1 MSKKDKGRIGGPF
14 VPLLCDMLDCPAW
27 RETSHGARML
37 YVVLKRRAF
46 GNKVYLS
53 FRDAQKA
60 LKASSHKIDEW
71 FAELEHYGFIALAQH
86 ASLGSDGQ
94 GKAAHWRLTEK
105 GQTGAT
111 GDLPT
116 KDYLRWT
123 GERFDP
129 KPYRRKHG
137 SEKCGGVAIKDRI
150 KKHKARTKKQNPAV
164 HVDNAVSSTGAT
176 PLSSTWETPKSESV
190 VHGGDI
196 RDDLSVVHGG
206 DVSRLTTPVGSC
218 GPLAGDVGFFGITPH
233 STKDRAA

>member
-60 LKASSHKIDEW
+60 LKASSHKVDEW
-71 FAELEHYGFIALAQH
+71 FAELEHFGFIALVQH
-86 ASLGSDGQ
+86 ATLGSDGQ

-105 GQTGAT
+105 GQTGTVA
-111 GDLPT
+111 GELPT
-116 KDYLRWT
+116 KEYLRWS

-137 SEKCGGVAIKDRI
+137 SAKCDEDTIRDKI

-164 HVDNAVSSTGAT
+164 HVDDAVSSTGET
-176 PLSSTWETPKSESV
+176 PLSSTGETPKAESV
-190 VHGGDI
+190 VHGGDV
-196 RDDLSVVHGG
+196 RNDLSVVHGG
-206 DVSRLTTPVGSC
+206 DVSR
-218 GPLAGDVGFFGITPH
+218 
-233 STKDRAA
+233 